1 MIGLIR
7 EWLEFWV
14 KRNWLKHIDRPIDKH
29 NRLDRETKAQA
40 YVVHELLKRY
50 NEASGGAAPAAHH
63 HPEKREDGQLAV
75 PLRLRADAP
84 PLSA

>member
-14 KRNWLKHIDRPIDKH
+14 KRNWLKHIDRAIDKH

-50 NEASGGAAPAAHH
+50 NEIYPSDKIEVRRNEG
-63 HPEKREDGQLAV
+63 E
-75 PLRLRADAP
+75 
-84 PLSA
+84 

>member
-14 KRNWLKHIDRPIDKH
+14 KRNWLKHIDRAIDKHNDRAIDKH

-50 NEASGGAAPAAHH
+50 NELYPSDKIEVRRNEG
-63 HPEKREDGQLAV
+63 
-75 PLRLRADAP
+75 
-84 PLSA
+84 

>member
-1 MIGLIR
+1 VIGLIR

-14 KRNWLKHIDRPIDKH
+14 KRNWLKHIDRAIDKH

-50 NEASGGAAPAAHH
+50 NELYPSDKIEVRRNEG
-63 HPEKREDGQLAV
+63 E
-75 PLRLRADAP
+75 
-84 PLSA
+84 

>member
-14 KRNWLKHIDRPIDKH
+14 KRNWLKHIDRAIDKH

-50 NEASGGAAPAAHH
+50 NELYPSDKIEVRRNEG
-63 HPEKREDGQLAV
+63 E
-75 PLRLRADAP
+75 
-84 PLSA
+84 

>member
-1 MIGLIR
+1 MGVIGLIR

-14 KRNWLKHIDRPIDKH
+14 KRNWLKHIDRAIDKH

-50 NEASGGAAPAAHH
+50 NELYPSDKIEVRRNEG
-63 HPEKREDGQLAV
+63 E
-75 PLRLRADAP
+75 
-84 PLSA
+84 

>member
-1 MIGLIR
+1 VGVIGLIR

-14 KRNWLKHIDRPIDKH
+14 KRNWLKHIDRAIDKH

-50 NEASGGAAPAAHH
+50 NELYPSDKIEVRRNEG
-63 HPEKREDGQLAV
+63 E
-75 PLRLRADAP
+75 
-84 PLSA
+84 

>member
-14 KRNWLKHIDRPIDKH
+14 KRNWLKHIDRAIDKH

-50 NEASGGAAPAAHH
+50 NELYPSDKIEVRRNEGDR
-63 HPEKREDGQLAV
+63 KSV
-75 PLRLRADAP
+75 V
-84 PLSA
+84 

>member
-14 KRNWLKHIDRPIDKH
+14 KRNWLKHIDRAIDKH

-50 NEASGGAAPAAHH
+50 NEIYPRDKSEARR
-63 HPEKREDGQLAV
+63 KF
-75 PLRLRADAP
+75 
-84 PLSA
+84 

>member
-1 MIGLIR
+1 MICLIR

-14 KRNWLKHIDRPIDKH
+14 KRNWLKHIDRAIDKH

-50 NEASGGAAPAAHH
+50 NELYPSDKIEVRRNEG
-63 HPEKREDGQLAV
+63 E
-75 PLRLRADAP
+75 
-84 PLSA
+84 

>member
-14 KRNWLKHIDRPIDKH
+14 ERNWLKHIDRAIDKH

-50 NEASGGAAPAAHH
+50 NELYPSDKIEVRRNEG
-63 HPEKREDGQLAV
+63 E
-75 PLRLRADAP
+75 
-84 PLSA
+84 

>member
-14 KRNWLKHIDRPIDKH
+14 KRNWLKHIDRAIDKH

-50 NEASGGAAPAAHH
+50 NELYPSDKIEVRRNEG
-63 HPEKREDGQLAV
+63 
-75 PLRLRADAP
+75 
-84 PLSA
+84 

>member
-14 KRNWLKHIDRPIDKH
+14 KRNWLKHINRAIDKH

-50 NEASGGAAPAAHH
+50 NELYPSDKIEVRRKEG
-63 HPEKREDGQLAV
+63 
-75 PLRLRADAP
+75 
-84 PLSA
+84 

>member
-14 KRNWLKHIDRPIDKH
+14 KRNWLKHIDRAIDKH

-50 NEASGGAAPAAHH
+50 NELYPSDKIEVWRNEG
-63 HPEKREDGQLAV
+63 
-75 PLRLRADAP
+75 
-84 PLSA
+84 

>member
-7 EWLEFWV
+7 EWLEFWA
-14 KRNWLKHIDRPIDKH
+14 KRNWLKHIDRAIDKH

-50 NEASGGAAPAAHH
+50 NELYPSDKIEVRRNEG
-63 HPEKREDGQLAV
+63 E
-75 PLRLRADAP
+75 
-84 PLSA
+84 

>member
-1 MIGLIR
+1 VGVIGLIR

-14 KRNWLKHIDRPIDKH
+14 KRNWLKHIDRAIDKH

-50 NEASGGAAPAAHH
+50 NELYPSDKIEVRRNEG
-63 HPEKREDGQLAV
+63 
-75 PLRLRADAP
+75 
-84 PLSA
+84 

>member
-1 MIGLIR
+1 MGVIGLIR

-14 KRNWLKHIDRPIDKH
+14 KRNWLKHNDRAIDKH

-50 NEASGGAAPAAHH
+50 NELYPSDKIEVRRNEG
-63 HPEKREDGQLAV
+63 
-75 PLRLRADAP
+75 
-84 PLSA
+84 

>member
-14 KRNWLKHIDRPIDKH
+14 K
-29 NRLDRETKAQA
+29 LDRETKAQA

-50 NEASGGAAPAAHH
+50 NELYPSDKIEVRRKEG
-63 HPEKREDGQLAV
+63 
-75 PLRLRADAP
+75 
-84 PLSA
+84 

>member
-14 KRNWLKHIDRPIDKH
+14 KRNWLKHIDRAIDKH

-50 NEASGGAAPAAHH
+50 NE
-63 HPEKREDGQLAV
+63 L
-75 PLRLRADAP
+75 
-84 PLSA
+84 

>member
-14 KRNWLKHIDRPIDKH
+14 KRNWLKHIDRAIDKH
-29 NRLDRETKAQA
+29 KRLDRETKAQA

-50 NEASGGAAPAAHH
+50 NEIYPRDKIEARR
-63 HPEKREDGQLAV
+63 KF
-75 PLRLRADAP
+75 
-84 PLSA
+84 

>member
-14 KRNWLKHIDRPIDKH
+14 KRNWLKHIDRAIDKH

-40 YVVHELLKRY
+40 YVIHELLKRY
-50 NEASGGAAPAAHH
+50 NELYPSDKIEVRRNEG
-63 HPEKREDGQLAV
+63 
-75 PLRLRADAP
+75 
-84 PLSA
+84 

>member
-14 KRNWLKHIDRPIDKH
+14 KRNWLKHIDRAIDKH

-50 NEASGGAAPAAHH
+50 NELYPSDKIEVRRHEG
-63 HPEKREDGQLAV
+63 
-75 PLRLRADAP
+75 
-84 PLSA
+84 

>member
-7 EWLEFWV
+7 EWLKLMV
-14 KRNWLKHIDRPIDKH
+14 KRNWLKHIDRAIDKH

-50 NEASGGAAPAAHH
+50 NELYPSDKIEVRRNEG
-63 HPEKREDGQLAV
+63 E
-75 PLRLRADAP
+75 
-84 PLSA
+84 

>member
-1 MIGLIR
+1 MIVVFR

-14 KRNWLKHIDRPIDKH
+14 KRNWLKHIDRAIDKH

-50 NEASGGAAPAAHH
+50 NELYPSDKIEVRRNEG
-63 HPEKREDGQLAV
+63 
-75 PLRLRADAP
+75 
-84 PLSA
+84 

>member
-14 KRNWLKHIDRPIDKH
+14 KRNWLKHIDRAIDKH

-50 NEASGGAAPAAHH
+50 NELCPSDKIEVRRNEG
-63 HPEKREDGQLAV
+63 
-75 PLRLRADAP
+75 
-84 PLSA
+84 

>member
-1 MIGLIR
+1 MGVIGLIR

-14 KRNWLKHIDRPIDKH
+14 KRNWLKHIDRAIDKH

-50 NEASGGAAPAAHH
+50 NELYPSDKIEVRRNEG
-63 HPEKREDGQLAV
+63 
-75 PLRLRADAP
+75 
-84 PLSA
+84 

>member
-14 KRNWLKHIDRPIDKH
+14 KRNWLKHIDRAIDKH

-50 NEASGGAAPAAHH
+50 TELYPSDKIEVRRNEG
-63 HPEKREDGQLAV
+63 
-75 PLRLRADAP
+75 
-84 PLSA
+84 

>member
-14 KRNWLKHIDRPIDKH
+14 KRNWLKHIDRAIDKH

-50 NEASGGAAPAAHH
+50 NELYHSDKIEVRRNEG
-63 HPEKREDGQLAV
+63 E
-75 PLRLRADAP
+75 
-84 PLSA
+84 

>member
-14 KRNWLKHIDRPIDKH
+14 KRNWLKHIDRAIDKH

-50 NEASGGAAPAAHH
+50 NELYPRDKIEVRRNEG
-63 HPEKREDGQLAV
+63 E
-75 PLRLRADAP
+75 
-84 PLSA
+84 

>member
-14 KRNWLKHIDRPIDKH
+14 KRNWLKHIDRAIDKH

-50 NEASGGAAPAAHH
+50 NEL
-63 HPEKREDGQLAV
+63 HPSDKIEVRRNEG
-75 PLRLRADAP
+75 
-84 PLSA
+84 

>member
-7 EWLEFWV
+7 EWREFWV
-14 KRNWLKHIDRPIDKH
+14 KRNWLKHIDRAIDKH

-50 NEASGGAAPAAHH
+50 NELYPSDKIEVRRNEG
-63 HPEKREDGQLAV
+63 E
-75 PLRLRADAP
+75 
-84 PLSA
+84 

>member
-14 KRNWLKHIDRPIDKH
+14 KRNWLKHIDRAIDKH

-40 YVVHELLKRY
+40 YVVHELVKRY
-50 NEASGGAAPAAHH
+50 NELYPSDKIEVRRNEG
-63 HPEKREDGQLAV
+63 
-75 PLRLRADAP
+75 
-84 PLSA
+84 

>member
-14 KRNWLKHIDRPIDKH
+14 KRNWLKHIDRAIDKH

-50 NEASGGAAPAAHH
+50 NELYPSDKIDVRRNEG
-63 HPEKREDGQLAV
+63 E
-75 PLRLRADAP
+75 
-84 PLSA
+84 

>member
-14 KRNWLKHIDRPIDKH
+14 KRNWLKHIDRAIDKH

-50 NEASGGAAPAAHH
+50 NELYPSDKIEVRRNEGEQG
-63 HPEKREDGQLAV
+63 L
-75 PLRLRADAP
+75 
-84 PLSA
+84 